1 MVIKSDSNG
10 KRHYIV
16 PVCNM
21 MYRLVTAV
29 PPPPPPSP
37 LQVCSYKFLYKIGN
51 Y

>member
-29 PPPPPPSP
+29 PPPPPSIASVQ
-37 LQVCSYKFLYKIGN
+37 LQVSI
-51 Y
+51 